1 MNHRL
6 TSSSKQHW
14 GRSCTFITLSWQLN
28 RPLSLKGNGHS
39 GGGGGGGGLFT
50 YLCIL
55 VLVMT
60 GKETNNTDKTYVLCF
75 KNLHLNGI

>member
-28 RPLSLKGNGHS
+28 RPLCLKGNGDS
-39 GGGGGGGGLFT
+39 VEGGGGPFHLFVHP
-50 YLCIL
+50 C
-55 VLVMT
+55 VSND
-60 GKETNNTDKTYVLCF
+60 GEGDKQNRQNMCF
-75 KNLHLNGI
+75 VF